1 MRFLLDNNGN
11 FRLLFTC
18 RHSAVIAI
26 SERAERAE
34 RAEQAERAESQRLND
49 GKSIIVEN
57 CRYYLIKT
65 SYVLPW

>member
-49 GKSIIVEN
+49 GQSIIFEN
-57 CRYYLIKT
+57 FRFYLIQN
-65 SYVLPW
+65 

>member
-1 MRFLLDNNGN
+1 MGAHMRFLLDNNGN

-18 RHSAVIAI
+18 HHSAVIAI

-49 GKSIIVEN
+49 GKSIILKIL
-57 CRYYLIKT
+57 RSYLINE
-65 SYVLPW
+65 

>member
-49 GKSIIVEN
+49 GKSIILKN
-57 CRYYLIKT
+57 LRSYLINE
-65 SYVLPW
+65 

>member
-1 MRFLLDNNGN
+1 MGAHMRFLLDNNGN

-49 GKSIIVEN
+49 GKSIILKIL
-57 CRYYLIKT
+57 RSYLINE
-65 SYVLPW
+65 

>member
-34 RAEQAERAESQRLND
+34 RAEQAEQAERAESQRLND
-49 GKSIIVEN
+49 GKSIILKN
-57 CRYYLIKT
+57 LRSYLINE
-65 SYVLPW
+65 

>member
-26 SERAERAE
+26 SERAE
-34 RAEQAERAESQRLND
+34 SQRLND
-49 GKSIIVEN
+49 GKSIILKIL
-57 CRYYLIKT
+57 RSYLINE
-65 SYVLPW
+65 

>member
-26 SERAERAE
+26 SE
-34 RAEQAERAESQRLND
+34 QAERAESQRLND
-49 GKSIIVEN
+49 GKSIILKIL
-57 CRYYLIKT
+57 RSYLINE
-65 SYVLPW
+65 

>member
-49 GKSIIVEN
+49 GKSIILKIL
-57 CRYYLIKT
+57 RSYLINE
-65 SYVLPW
+65 

>member
-34 RAEQAERAESQRLND
+34 SQRLND
-49 GKSIIVEN
+49 GKSIILKIL
-57 CRYYLIKT
+57 RSYLINE
-65 SYVLPW
+65 

>member
-1 MRFLLDNNGN
+1 MGAHMRFLLNNNGN

-49 GKSIIVEN
+49 GKSIILKIL
-57 CRYYLIKT
+57 RSYLINE
-65 SYVLPW
+65 

>member
-1 MRFLLDNNGN
+1 MGAHMRFLLDNNGN

-34 RAEQAERAESQRLND
+34 QAERAESQRLND
-49 GKSIIVEN
+49 GKSIILKIL
-57 CRYYLIKT
+57 RSYLINE
-65 SYVLPW
+65 